1 MTSSTSIM
9 VELTPHEQLTSAQ
22 KQATGVIV
30 KLTSEMSKKT
40 LVAQDTRM
48 RAVVVPILGTRMLSE
63 PSFGVLA
70 TKAVG

>member
-40 LVAQDTRM
+40 VSYTHLTLPTSDLV
-48 RAVVVPILGTRMLSE
+48 
-63 PSFGVLA
+63 
-70 TKAVG
+70 